1 MKFAAAMFS
10 SLLIVAAIPSAPL
23 DDACNKCQPAA
34 AAWDWKANG
43 YALGADA
50 ASAQDGAKQDSIAS
64 GCKTAAKYIE
74 GRWLRRRRARR
85 NLRREPS
92 AELPARQLHQRQGH
106 VDLRVP
112 QGPTESTAAE
122 AERRSR
128 L

>member
-74 GRWLRRRRARR
+74 GRRLSCKAGCDAGA
-85 NLRREPS
+85 LEETCDASQAPS
-92 AELPARQLHQRQGH
+92 CQQGSYTSDKGMWTFVCRKVRQ
-106 VDLRVP
+106 
-112 QGPTESTAAE
+112 
-122 AERRSR
+122 
-128 L
+128 